1 MTQLVSNYVEV
12 CSTPLG
18 KYNEL
23 PVDLIL
29 QAAALL
35 SAKEQLYETQSV
47 KKSHK
52 RPCKVEGCQHR
63 SARYGLCG
71 KHGGKEKCKHPG
83 CNKFEYKA
91 GLCQLHGGPKWR
103 YKKPC
108 LAPGCQL
115 AAYRRG
121 LCSRHGGVDKCCVP
135 GCEKMIEVGA
145 IVWPIEIR
153 KLLTLSPIQL
163 MPVTP
168 VLEAP
173 PDRAVVA
180 CLKPTALPT
189 AINLIKQVIYVTIF
203 KTTHLCTYV
212 HNLLPRRVMTL
223 KSDTVNKDILNI
235 KIYTIHIKCTFI
247 RHKLSLSI
255 FLLSSVK
262 YIF

>member
-1 MTQLVSNYVEV
+1 MNTVITTHYKLQIFSLTVLSLFFVRRTKVFFTFYCHIHLLMNQLVSNYVEV

-29 QAAALL
+29 HAAALL
-35 SAKEQLYETQSV
+35 SAKEQLNEIQSM

-135 GCEKMIEVGA
+135 GCEKNDRGGGYCMAHRDTQVVNVVSDSTDASDASIG
-145 IVWPIEIR
+145 
-153 KLLTLSPIQL
+153 S
-163 MPVTP
+163 
-168 VLEAP
+168 P

-189 AINLIKQVIYVTIF
+189 AINLIKQVYTLPYSRLHTCAHTC
-203 KTTHLCTYV
+203 TTCYHV
-212 HNLLPRRVMTL
+212 G
-223 KSDTVNKDILNI
+223 S
-235 KIYTIHIKCTFI
+235 
-247 RHKLSLSI
+247 
-255 FLLSSVK
+255 
-262 YIF
+262 

>member
-1 MTQLVSNYVEV
+1 MSNYVEV

-52 RPCKVEGCQHR
+52 RPCKVEGYNIALR
-63 SARYGLCG
+63 M
-71 KHGGKEKCKHPG
+71 G
-83 CNKFEYKA
+83 CAVSTVERRNANIQVAISLNIRLVYVS
-91 GLCQLHGGPKWR
+91 CMVGPSGVI
-103 YKKPC
+103 KKPC

-135 GCEKMIEVGA
+135 GCEKNDRGGGYCMAPSDTQVVNVVSDSTDASDASIGSSTGS
-145 IVWPIEIR
+145 
-153 KLLTLSPIQL
+153 LT
-163 MPVTP
+163 
-168 VLEAP
+168 
-173 PDRAVVA
+173 VVA

-235 KIYTIHIKCTFI
+235 KIYTIHIKCTFFI